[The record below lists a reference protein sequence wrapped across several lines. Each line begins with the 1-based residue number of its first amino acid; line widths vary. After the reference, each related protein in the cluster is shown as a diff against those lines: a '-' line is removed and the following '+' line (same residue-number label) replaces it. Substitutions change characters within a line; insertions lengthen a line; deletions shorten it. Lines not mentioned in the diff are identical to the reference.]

1 MTLSAALTTLMQA
14 VLLALFVALP
24 LQAQDPDLPSL
35 HDIESFGRPADD
47 LTFKFCV
54 DPRDP
59 AWELDLAV
67 GKAIA
72 AALLLEADPVILQ
85 DANQSGDISAAYRYL
100 LGSCRAYFG
109 FKLIPSGY
117 ADWAILSRPYYAARY
132 VFATLPQGPKR
143 LADLGAGG
151 AIATRVGSSADIRF
165 MQYNNGLASVQ
176 RWRRFPYSSDDAA
189 LNAVVTGTATAAL
202 IWQPSLAAYEARE
215 TTAFQIM
222 DSTPITLP
230 EMPVAAMLL
239 SRDGYLR
246 HAMDQA
252 IDTLTADG
260 SLARI
265 LAGQGS
271 YAVVAE

>member
-1 MTLSAALTTLMQA
+1 MTLNAVLKTLMRA
-14 VLLALFVALP
+14 ILLAPFLALP

-35 HDIESFGRPADD
+35 PDIESFGRPADD

-59 AWELDLAV
+59 SWELDLAV

-85 DANQSGDISAAYRYL
+85 DSNESGDISAAYRYL

-132 VFATLPQGPKR
+132 VFATLPQGPER
-143 LADLGAGG
+143 LADLAAGE
-151 AIATRVGSSADIRF
+151 AVATRVGTSADIRF
-165 MQYNNGLASVQ
+165 MQYNNGLATGQ
-176 RWRRFPYSSDDAA
+176 RWRRFPYSTDDAA
-189 LNAVVTGTATAAL
+189 LNAVVSGTATAAL
-202 IWQPSLAAYEARE
+202 IWQPSLAAFEARE
-215 TTAFQIM
+215 TSAFQIM
-222 DSTPITLP
+222 DPMPITLP
-230 EMPVAAMLL
+230 EMPVAALLL

-252 IDTLTADG
+252 IDTLNADG

-265 LAGQGS
+265 LAQHAS
-271 YAVVAE
+271 YALVAD

>member
-1 MTLSAALTTLMQA
+1 MTLNAVLKTLMRA
-14 VLLALFVALP
+14 ILLAPFLALP

-35 HDIESFGRPADD
+35 PDIESFGRPADD

-85 DANQSGDISAAYRYL
+85 DSNESGDISAAYRYL

-132 VFATLPQGPKR
+132 VFATLPQGPER
-143 LADLGAGG
+143 LADLAAGE
-151 AIATRVGSSADIRF
+151 AVATRVGTSADIRF
-165 MQYNNGLASVQ
+165 MQYNNGLATGQ
-176 RWRRFPYSSDDAA
+176 RWRRFPYSTDDAA
-189 LNAVVTGTATAAL
+189 LNAVVSGTATAAL
-202 IWQPSLAAYEARE
+202 IWQPSLAAFEARE
-215 TTAFQIM
+215 TSAFQIM
-222 DSTPITLP
+222 DPMPITLP
-230 EMPVAAMLL
+230 EMPVAALLL

-252 IDTLTADG
+252 IDTLNADG
-260 SLARI
+260 SLAQI
-265 LAGQGS
+265 LAQHAS
-271 YAVVAE
+271 YALVAD

>member
-1 MTLSAALTTLMQA
+1 MTLNAVLKTLMRA
-14 VLLALFVALP
+14 ILLAPFLALP

-35 HDIESFGRPADD
+35 PDIESFGRPADD

-85 DANQSGDISAAYRYL
+85 DSNESGDISAAYRYL

-132 VFATLPQGPKR
+132 VFATLPQGPER
-143 LADLGAGG
+143 LADLAAGE
-151 AIATRVGSSADIRF
+151 AVATRVGTSADIRF
-165 MQYNNGLASVQ
+165 MQYNNGLATGQ
-176 RWRRFPYSSDDAA
+176 RWRRFPYSTDDAA
-189 LNAVVTGTATAAL
+189 LNAVVSGTATAAL
-202 IWQPSLAAYEARE
+202 IWQPSLAAFEARE
-215 TTAFQIM
+215 TSAFQIM
-222 DSTPITLP
+222 DPMPITLP
-230 EMPVAAMLL
+230 EMPVAALLL

-252 IDTLTADG
+252 IDTLNADG

-265 LAGQGS
+265 LAQHAS
-271 YAVVAE
+271 YALVAD